1 MAEIT
6 ASMVKDLRERTGAG
20 MMDCKNALVEAGGD
34 MAKAAE
40 VLEKKRKGRVEK
52 AAGKI
57 AADGLIVAAI
67 NKDNTAGAIVEVNSQ
82 TDFVARGEDFQTWAN
97 HVGQKALESK
107 SGDIESLEKQTV
119 DGKSLKDIADHLT
132 AKSGE
137 KHAMRRVAYYEVK
150 PGAGVVSSY
159 IHAGSR
165 LGVLVELSCE
175 KGATTGTRE
184 LADEIALQIA
194 GSTGTRYVR
203 SDEVAADALAK
214 QKEIFAGQLKNEED
228 EAAADLDAWKAR
240 MAEEGGEHSDAV
252 KNALKDKEKKL
263 AGLKARPQ
271 ATRDKILEG
280 KVATWLKESVLLDQ
294 VSVRDSKKTVAQ
306 MLVEAGK
313 TEGKVE
319 VVRFARFELGEGIE
333 KGPTK
338 DFATEVAEMAAASQK
353 Q

>member
-6 ASMVKDLRERTGAG
+6 ASMVKELRERTGAG

-34 MAKAAE
+34 QAKAAE

-57 AADGLIVAAI
+57 AADGAVV
-67 NKDNTAGAIVEVNSQ
+67 TALSADHTRGAIVEVNSQ
-82 TDFVARGEDFQTWAN
+82 TDFVARGEDFQTWSN
-97 HVGQKALESK
+97 HVAQKALEARA
-107 SGDIESLEKQTV
+107 GDIAALEAQTV
-119 DGKSLKDIADHLT
+119 DGKSLREIADHLT

-137 KHAMRRVAYYEVK
+137 KHAMRRVAYFETK
-150 PGAGVVSSY
+150 PGEGVVTAY
-159 IHAGSR
+159 IHAGAR
-165 LGVLVELSCE
+165 LGVLFELHTA
-175 KGATTGTRE
+175 KGATPEARE
-184 LADEIALQIA
+184 LADELALQVA

-203 SDEVAADALAK
+203 REDVPADSLAH
-214 QKEIFAGQLKNEED
+214 QKEIFGAQMKIEEE
-228 EAAADLDAWKAR
+228 EAHAEVDAWKKR
-240 MAEEGGEHSDAV
+240 MEEEGAEHSEAV
-252 KNALKDKEKKL
+252 TQRLKDLEKK
-263 AGLKARPQ
+263 ANGLTSRPQ

-294 VSVRDSKKTVAQ
+294 ISIRDSKKTIAQ
-306 MLVEAGK
+306 LLTEFSAKHGK
-313 TEGKVE
+313 TDVG
-319 VVRFARFELGEGIE
+319 RFARFELGEGIE

>member
-6 ASMVKDLRERTGAG
+6 ASMVKELRERTGAG

-57 AADGLIVAAI
+57 AADGLIVAAVSA
-67 NKDNTAGAIVEVNSQ
+67 DNTRGAIVEVNSQ

-97 HVGQKALESK
+97 HVAQKALEARA
-107 SGDIESLEKQTV
+107 GDIETLEKQTV
-119 DGKSLKDIADHLT
+119 DGKSLREIAEALT

-137 KHAMRRVAYYEVK
+137 KHAMRRVAYYETK
-150 PGAGVVSSY
+150 SGVVTSY

-165 LGVLVELSCE
+165 LGVLVELKSE
-175 KGATTGTRE
+175 KGATKEAKE

-194 GSTGTRYVR
+194 GATGTRYVSR
-203 SDEVAADALAK
+203 NDVAADSIAK
-214 QKEIFAGQLKNEED
+214 QREIFVAQMKSEED
-228 EAAADLDAWKAR
+228 EALADLDAWKAR

-252 KNALKDKEKKL
+252 KNALKEKEKKH
-263 AGLKARPQ
+263 AGLVGRPQ

-294 VSVRDSKKTVAQ
+294 VWIKDSKKTIAQ
-306 MLVEAGK
+306 LLADASK
-313 TEGKVE
+313 AGKVE
-319 VVRFARFELGEGIE
+319 VARFERYELGEGIE

>member
-1 MAEIT
+1 
-6 ASMVKDLRERTGAG
+6 
-20 MMDCKNALVEAGGD
+20 

-57 AADGLIVAAI
+57 AADGSIVATVSSD
-67 NKDNTAGAIVEVNSQ
+67 KTRGAIVEVNSQ

-97 HVGQKALESK
+97 HVAAKALEARA
-107 SGDIESLEKQTV
+107 GDIESLEKQSV
-119 DGKSLKDIADHLT
+119 DGKSLKDIADALT

-150 PGAGVVSSY
+150 PGTGVVTSY
-159 IHAGSR
+159 IHAGAR
-165 LGVLVELSCE
+165 LGVLVELASE
-175 KGATTGTRE
+175 KGVTAESQE
-184 LADEIALQIA
+184 LADEIALQVA
-194 GSTGTRYVR
+194 GATGTRYVR
-203 SDEVAADALAK
+203 RDDVPQESLAK
-214 QKEIFAGQLKNEED
+214 QKEIFAAQMKTEED
-228 EAAADLDAWKAR
+228 EALAEVAAWKQR
-240 MAEEGGEHSDAV
+240 MAEEGAEHSEAV
-252 KNALKDKEKKL
+252 VQRLKDLEKKA
-263 AGLKARPQ
+263 AGLTGRPQ

-294 VSVRDSKKTVAQ
+294 VWIKESKKTIAQ
-306 MLVEAGK
+306 LLNEFSGKIGK
-313 TEGKVE
+313 TSVT
-319 VVRFARFELGEGIE
+319 RFSRFELGEGID